1 MQNRHILLYIRQ
13 FISLF
18 FPMSE
23 RKSEYQV
30 RKEKLE
36 QLRARGINPYVE
48 NFDKTHT
55 IGDIIAS
62 YDAKTDLR
70 DSEVIV

>member
-1 MQNRHILLYIRQ
+1 
-13 FISLF
+13 
-18 FPMSE
+18 MSE

-55 IGDIIAS
+55 IGNIVKT

>member
-1 MQNRHILLYIRQ
+1 
-13 FISLF
+13 
-18 FPMSE
+18 MSE

-48 NFDKTHT
+48 NFDKKHT
-55 IGDIIAS
+55 IADIVAS
-62 YDAKTDLR
+62 YDDKTDLR

>member
-1 MQNRHILLYIRQ
+1 MT
-13 FISLF
+13 
-18 FPMSE
+18 E

-55 IGDIIAS
+55 IGDILAS
-62 YDAKTDLR
+62 FENKADLR